1 MNRILIIIGLIVLEA
16 VIIALL
22 VGLVVV
28 TVWLFRQGRGANW
41 GVLSWISVLTEGIAT
56 LIIIPF
62 ALIGSIRFI
71 KDRICSIKDL
81 D

>member
-1 MNRILIIIGLIVLEA
+1 MNRILKIIGLIVLEA

-28 TVWLFRQGRGANW
+28 TVWLFRQDRGANW
-41 GVLSWISVLTEGIAT
+41 GVLSWISVLTEGIVT

-62 ALIGSIRFI
+62 ALIGSFSFI
-71 KDRICSIKDL
+71 KDKICTIREL